1 MDKVLQQKV
10 AALSLPAEEVGART
24 GAANKKLANVY
35 RRAVFASKPIRKYKA
50 EKAGTVALYRPVH
63 RQVTTAHKIPAL
75 MPAGKWAPAQE
86 KLATYAVDKKNDST
100 QLEAAKTDLQAGV
113 REKFISSMKS
123 HTTCI
128 GIEYKSEMK
137 EFSTLNRSKQ
147 AATQMAGIVS
157 RVSGT
162 LKRLQ
167 GESLALLG

>member
-1 MDKVLQQKV
+1 
-10 AALSLPAEEVGART
+10 
-24 GAANKKLANVY
+24 
-35 RRAVFASKPIRKYKA
+35 
-50 EKAGTVALYRPVH
+50 
-63 RQVTTAHKIPAL
+63 